1 MILYRFPDLGWF
13 HHDAV
18 YHDHIGRTGPAE
30 DGFLGLRTLTV
41 IQDAQKLVNARGD
54 CKLPQDMMDIDY
66 NDKAVL
72 DSIGTGKTEGVFQLE
87 SAGMKSFMKEL
98 KPQSLEDI
106 IAGISLYRPG
116 PMDFIPQYIKGKI
129 IRS

>member
-1 MILYRFPDLGWF
+1 MQGETASF
-13 HHDAV
+13 HW
-18 YHDHIGRTGPAE
+18 IST
-30 DGFLGLRTLTV
+30 
-41 IQDAQKLVNARGD
+41 
-54 CKLPQDMMDIDY
+54 DIDY

-72 DSIGTGKTEGVFQLE
+72 DSIGTGKTDGVFQLE

-116 PMDFIPQYIKGKI
+116 PMDFIPQYIKGKDHAGADHL
-129 IRS
+129 RLPAA